1 MSENNNN
8 NNNYTMTAQHHRES
22 IQLNE
27 VFPHPHDAVV
37 HKGQQPAEDMTASTD
52 SPSDSDLSSSQL
64 GASSSRSSGI
74 LRVAT
79 LEESLAHMDIERTNS
94 GSNSADSS
102 KEEPEAEGDDDA
114 KEPRAV
120 AEPDEIG
127 TSQKSVSFA
136 EVQVREYPFC
146 LGDNPSV
153 MIGAALTIDWVAQSE
168 AALSLD
174 DYEASRP
181 ERRRSEELRI
191 PSFVREEML
200 RTSGYSRLDIQRG
213 VKDVNITRNRRKRTN
228 ETHRLHKAQEA
239 AERLVRGT
247 LNATVRRTKKKQERE
262 LIEHFRTE
270 SAALKQGGVATR
282 RSTWHAEAP
291 ATKPKVRR
299 GTWAAAPNSKAAS
312 ALRRLG
318 ASFSGGLDA
327 SGSTAGTNEV

>member
-1 MSENNNN
+1 
-8 NNNYTMTAQHHRES
+8 MTANTPEAQHRDS

-27 VFPHPHDAVV
+27 LSLPHEVAKVQ
-37 HKGQQPAEDMTASTD
+37 GAEDMTASTD
-52 SPSDSDLSSSQL
+52 SPSDSDLSSSNL

-94 GSNSADSS
+94 GASNSSSDSS
-102 KEEPEAEGDDDA
+102 NEPETADA
-114 KEPRAV
+114 KELQAVAV

-127 TSQKSVSFA
+127 ASHKSVSFA

-153 MIGAALTIDWVAQSE
+153 MIGAALTIDWQAQSE

-200 RTSGYSRLDIQRG
+200 RTSGYSRLDIQKG
-213 VKDVNITRNRRKRTN
+213 VKTVNIARNRRKRTN
-228 ETHRLHKAQEA
+228 ETYRLHKAQEA

-247 LNATVRRTKKKQERE
+247 LNATVRRTKKKQEKE

-270 SAALKQGGVATR
+270 SAALKEGGVATR

-291 ATKPKVRR
+291 ATKPKARR
-299 GTWAAAPNSKAAS
+299 GTWAPGPTSKAAS
-312 ALRRLG
+312 TLRKLG
-318 ASFSGGLDA
+318 GSTGGGLDT
-327 SGSTAGTNEV
+327 SGSTAATSNEV